1 MWDIH
6 TYANIQWNIISHTKM
21 KLCQSQQQGWGPRGC
36 QTKLNK
42 SDRERQTSHEI
53 THMWNLKTD
62 KNELVYNTEID
73 SHT

>member
-1 MWDIH
+1 
-6 TYANIQWNIISHTKM
+6 M

-62 KNELVYNTEID
+62 RNELVYNTEID